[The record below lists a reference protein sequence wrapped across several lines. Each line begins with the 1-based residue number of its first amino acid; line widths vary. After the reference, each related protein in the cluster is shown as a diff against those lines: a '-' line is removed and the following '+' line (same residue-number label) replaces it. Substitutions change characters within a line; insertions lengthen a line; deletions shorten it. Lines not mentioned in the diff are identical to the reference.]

1 MIFKNGEGYPDP
13 TAYRAI
19 KEADRPPKPVMDV
32 IKALRTVASLA
43 GFDIIGKI
51 ILKDKETG
59 KEWR

>member
-13 TAYRAI
+13 TAYQAI
-19 KEADRPPKPVMDV
+19 KEADRTPKPVKDV
-32 IKALRTVASLA
+32 MKTLRTVASMA